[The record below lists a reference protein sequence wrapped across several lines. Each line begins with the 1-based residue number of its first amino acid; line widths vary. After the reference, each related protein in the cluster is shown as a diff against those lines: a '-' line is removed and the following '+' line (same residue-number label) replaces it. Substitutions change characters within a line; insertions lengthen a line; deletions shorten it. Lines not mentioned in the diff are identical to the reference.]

1 MCKVH
6 SKNSDARLIAIA
18 VVLACNLLF
27 HEEQKLVAPSDVGI
41 WDLFLSAIV
50 LLTTADG
57 IWSAEFEVFLLLRR
71 GYPNLLANFHLLGH
85 ESRVRIANLFLGD
98 LNALLFVRRNDR
110 RKRISG
116 LHSVFETFL

>member
-27 HEEQKLVAPSDVGI
+27 HEEQKLVGPSDVGI

-57 IWSAEFEVFLLLRR
+57 IWILRFGIWFRAISSKSYAAAAIRDAPDRAQVKSARQRVPDDAHIFLQ
-71 GYPNLLANFHLLGH
+71 
-85 ESRVRIANLFLGD
+85 
-98 LNALLFVRRNDR
+98 
-110 RKRISG
+110 
-116 LHSVFETFL
+116 